1 MGNFKIVSK
10 IAVTLLLG
18 CMLYFVT
25 TEISHASE
33 SPIITKEEMK
43 QQKDNFMSIGID
55 EKTAEKLTQKVAKGE
70 MVDAQKE
77 AKVAKRAD
85 QLTVG
90 TDNKKKYIEFDD
102 GSRIMLSVEEGEEE
116 PPPFSAFD
124 YATGTVT
131 KLSCKSGS
139 GYRNCRV
146 KARYYDGIW
155 DVRFEAK
162 VSTVSGGYDRITK
175 INKQA
180 VDAVLY
186 NVVQKK
192 FKITR
197 KKETKKSAAR
207 ADYTNQFTHKLGL
220 YTVSRTLTLYAQKN
234 KMFARLNYY

>member
-1 MGNFKIVSK
+1 MLKFKVVSK
-10 IAVTLLLG
+10 IAATLLLG
-18 CMLYFVT
+18 CILYFVN

-33 SPIITKEEMK
+33 NTVITKEEMK
-43 QQKDNFMSIGID
+43 HQTENFIKMGID
-55 EKTAEKLTQKVAKGE
+55 EKTAEKLTQKVVNGE
-70 MVDAQKE
+70 MIDAQKE
-77 AKVAKRAD
+77 AEVAKRAD
-85 QLTVG
+85 QLTVS

-116 PPPFSAFD
+116 PPPFRAFD

-131 KLSCKSGS
+131 KLACETGS

-146 KARYYDGIW
+146 RARYNDGIW
-155 DVRFEAK
+155 NIRFEGR
-162 VSTVSGGYDRITK
+162 VSTVFSGYDSISK

-186 NVVQKK
+186 NVTQKK

-197 KKETKKSAAR
+197 ATETKSAAAR
-207 ADYTNQFTHKLGL
+207 ADYTNQFTHKTGL
-220 YTVSRTLTLYAQKN
+220 YTVSRTLTLYAQKD